1 MKEIHVNRSEKAA
14 LIAQIKA
21 KADAASFVVVT
32 DFKGMTVE
40 ELTRLRAKLYE
51 CGGEYLVVKNTLAR
65 IALTDGMHDSVKD
78 MFKENCGIALTSQ
91 DPVAVAKAV
100 SEFAKTSKLFTVR
113 HASLEGKM
121 LSAAQVD
128 ALAKLPGKQ
137 ELLGQVLGTMNAVP
151 TNFVSLFANMVRPL
165 MYALKAIEEKT
176 VLELSEFIK
185 ELEEKFG
192 VSAAA
197 PAAAMM
203 VAAPAEAAAP
213 AEEKTEFDVILK
225 SAGANK
231 IGVIKV
237 VRALTGLGLKEAKD
251 KVDGAPSTLKEAV
264 SKEEA
269 EEAKK
274 QLVEAGAEV
283 EVK

>member
-1 MKEIHVNRSEKAA
+1 MNRSEKAA

-128 ALAKLPGKQ
+128 ALAFEAGVANSKQ
-137 ELLGQVLGTMNAVP
+137 LGQVLGTMNAVP

-165 MYALKAIEEKT
+165 MYALKAIEEK
-176 VLELSEFIK
+176 K
-185 ELEEKFG
+185 
-192 VSAAA
+192 AA
-197 PAAAMM
+197 
-203 VAAPAEAAAP
+203 
-213 AEEKTEFDVILK
+213 
-225 SAGANK
+225 
-231 IGVIKV
+231 
-237 VRALTGLGLKEAKD
+237 
-251 KVDGAPSTLKEAV
+251 
-264 SKEEA
+264 
-269 EEAKK
+269 
-274 QLVEAGAEV
+274 
-283 EVK
+283 

>member
-1 MKEIHVNRSEKAA
+1 MNRSEKAA

-137 ELLGQVLGTMNAVP
+137 ELLGRQHG
-151 TNFVSLFANMVRPL
+151 SSSYVRPQGDRR
-165 MYALKAIEEKT
+165 EK
-176 VLELSEFIK
+176 
-185 ELEEKFG
+185 G
-192 VSAAA
+192 C
-197 PAAAMM
+197 
-203 VAAPAEAAAP
+203 
-213 AEEKTEFDVILK
+213 
-225 SAGANK
+225 
-231 IGVIKV
+231 
-237 VRALTGLGLKEAKD
+237 LGNPLNTQAK
-251 KVDGAPSTLKEAV
+251 V
-264 SKEEA
+264 SKE
-269 EEAKK
+269 
-274 QLVEAGAEV
+274 QSHGRYQRRSC
-283 EVK
+283 